1 MGAAVGAAV
10 GVAAMEAVVAAVLAA
25 VASLP
30 AKATFLG
37 EEREEDN
44 TEGVVRRVGRGV
56 QRH

>member
-1 MGAAVGAAV
+1 MGAAV